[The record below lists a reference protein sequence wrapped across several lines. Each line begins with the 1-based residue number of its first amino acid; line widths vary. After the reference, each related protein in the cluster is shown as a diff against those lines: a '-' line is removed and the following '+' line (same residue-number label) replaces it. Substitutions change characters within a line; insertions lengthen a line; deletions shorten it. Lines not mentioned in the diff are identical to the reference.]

1 MLNKALVL
9 IAEDEPFIALDLA
22 LAIEDVGGTVVGPAA
37 TVQEALALIDG
48 QTVAAAI
55 LDVNLGAHDIS
66 PVAEILL
73 TLNVPVILNNNVFYV
88 LRLEFEHVVFS
99 DGFFEMF
106 LFSRLIGKLK
116 RKNGW
121 HPGGIPRFVRH
132 YFSPF
137 SFIIVSS
144 AVACVLIRLNVI
156 HYASIQGFLIKPVL
170 GS

>member
-73 TLNVPVILNNNVFYV
+73 TLNVPVILQTGVEAPPELAARFP
-88 LRLEFEHVVFS
+88 
-99 DGFFEMF
+99 D
-106 LFSRLIGKLK
+106 LIV
-116 RKNGW
+116 
-121 HPGGIPRFVRH
+121 H
-132 YFSPF
+132 
-137 SFIIVSS
+137 
-144 AVACVLIRLNVI
+144 
-156 HYASIQGFLIKPVL
+156 IKPCVAANL
-170 GS
+170 VAQLVTLVANRPSALLPDPHR